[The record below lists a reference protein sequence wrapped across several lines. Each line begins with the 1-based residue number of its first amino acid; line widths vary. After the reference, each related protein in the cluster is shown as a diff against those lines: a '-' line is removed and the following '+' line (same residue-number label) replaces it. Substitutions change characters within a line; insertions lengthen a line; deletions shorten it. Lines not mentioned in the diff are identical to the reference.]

1 MKILSIETSCDE
13 SGISIMDYRAGK
25 EPSFTILADEL
36 HSQID
41 MHREY
46 GGVYPNLA
54 KREHARVLP
63 IILVRALEQ
72 AKLINNK
79 KSLIDEDKQ
88 ILVREIMIKEPN
100 LAEDIIDM
108 AQNISKPKIDSIAV
122 TSGPG
127 LPPALWIG
135 VNFAKAISVLWDIPL
150 TSVNHMEGHIMASLL
165 ENRDTGGDNK
175 SYSLREPKYPCLALL
190 ISGGHTEIARFTELG
205 HYEIVGETHD
215 DAIGEAF
222 DKVARMLGLP
232 YPGGP
237 EISRLADYAR
247 KVQIVVRDEF
257 RLPRP
262 MLHSGDLN
270 FSFSGLKTA
279 VATILKR
286 QENIDEIVRLEMALE
301 FENAVTDV
309 MVKKCEKAIYEHNA
323 KSLIVGGG
331 VSANT
336 HIKSQLS
343 ILCKE
348 ENVDMYYPGKGLS
361 TDNSVMIGVAS
372 HNKQPKALTEIRA
385 NGNWSIAEL

>member
-13 SGISIMDYRAGK
+13 SGISIVEYRSGK
-25 EPSFTILADEL
+25 EPVFTITADEL

-46 GGVYPNLA
+46 GGVYPDLA

-63 IILVRALEQ
+63 IILLKALEK
-72 AKLINNK
+72 AGLMTNK
-79 KSLIDEDKQ
+79 KSLIDEDMQ
-88 ILVREIMIKEPN
+88 SLVREILVKEPD
-100 LAEDIIDM
+100 LAEDIIDL
-108 AQNISKPKIDSIAV
+108 AQNISKPKIDNIAV
-122 TSGPG
+122 TAGPG
-127 LPPALWIG
+127 LPPALWVG
-135 VNFAKAISVLWDIPL
+135 VNFAKALSILWNIPI
-150 TSVNHMEGHIMASLL
+150 TPVNHMEGHILASLL
-165 ENRDTGGDNK
+165 ENKELDSSNK
-175 SYSLREPKYPCLALL
+175 SYNLKEPKYPCLALL
-190 ISGGHTEIARFTELG
+190 ISGGHTELARFTELN
-205 HYEIVGETHD
+205 HYEIIGETHD
-215 DAIGEAF
+215 DAVGEAF

-247 KVQIVVRDEF
+247 KAQIVVRGDF

-279 VATILKR
+279 VATILKK
-286 QENIDEIVRLEMALE
+286 QDNIDEDIRLEIALE

-309 MVKKCEKAIYEHNA
+309 LVKKSERAIYEHNA

-343 ILCKE
+343 LLCKE

-361 TDNSVMIGVAS
+361 TDNSIMIAVAS
-372 HNKQPKALTEIRA
+372 HNKKPKALTEIRA